1 MQSTQTENPARI
13 LIVDDEP
20 AVREAL
26 TRSLEFEGYEVDT
39 AKDGQDALQQL
50 ETEHPDLIL
59 LDVMM
64 PVLDGLAAARRI
76 RAKGDTVPILMLTA
90 RDAVGDRI
98 VGLDNGADDY
108 LPKPF
113 AGDELLAR
121 VRALLRRSAPV
132 VPPQPQRDGLRP
144 SVSGAGSGFGSGSTA
159 RQQLAFED
167 VAMDLR
173 TREVTRGGKRL
184 DLTKTEYALLKL
196 FMAHPRQVLSRAAI
210 LREVWGFDFEPTSN
224 TLDVYVMYLRRKT
237 EAGGMPRLIHTERGT
252 GYVLRPPKNREAR

>member
-1 MQSTQTENPARI
+1 MHATDSAQSENPARI

-26 TRSLEFEGYEVDT
+26 ARSLEFEGYLVDT
-39 AKDGQDALQQL
+39 ATDGMDALEQL
-50 ETEHPDLIL
+50 EHDHPDLIL

-90 RDAVGDRI
+90 RDAIGDRI

-121 VRALLRRSAPV
+121 VRALLRRSALPAA
-132 VPPQPQRDGLRP
+132 
-144 SVSGAGSGFGSGSTA
+144 VSTPRKGRHAAPTSTS
-159 RQQLAFED
+159 RMEFED
-167 VAMDLR
+167 VAMDLS
-173 TREVTRGGKRL
+173 TREVTRAGKRL

-196 FMAHPRQVLSRAAI
+196 FMSHPRQVLSRAAI
-210 LREVWGFDFEPTSN
+210 LRDVWGFDFEPTSN

-237 EAGGMPRLIHTERGT
+237 ESGSLPRIIHTERGT
-252 GYVLRPPKNREAR
+252 GYVLRASKDYEVR